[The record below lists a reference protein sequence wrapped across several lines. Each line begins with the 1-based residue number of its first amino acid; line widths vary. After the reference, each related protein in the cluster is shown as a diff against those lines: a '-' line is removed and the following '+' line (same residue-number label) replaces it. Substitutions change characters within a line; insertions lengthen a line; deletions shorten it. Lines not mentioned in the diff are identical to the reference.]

1 MVPGLGHLAHR
12 IFACSMCG
20 HIQIMAEPVG
30 VPREDVFDG
39 WRKEAA
45 H

>member
-1 MVPGLGHLAHR
+1 VDETEKLVYVVNPNSLERAAAGET
-12 IFACSMCG
+12 
-20 HIQIMAEPVG
+20 EPVG
-30 VPREDVFDG
+30 VPREDVLDG

>member
-1 MVPGLGHLAHR
+1 MDETEKLVYVVNPNSLERAAAGET
-12 IFACSMCG
+12 
-20 HIQIMAEPVG
+20 EPVG
-30 VPREDVFDG
+30 VPREDVLDG